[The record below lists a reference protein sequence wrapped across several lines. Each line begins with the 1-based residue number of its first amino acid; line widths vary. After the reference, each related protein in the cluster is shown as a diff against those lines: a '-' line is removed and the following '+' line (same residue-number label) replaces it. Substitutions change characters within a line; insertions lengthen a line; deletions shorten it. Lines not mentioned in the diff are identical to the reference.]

1 MENKKI
7 IFTAPW
13 QVEVETEQRSSFKVG
28 NKEVLVKKK
37 YSLISPGTELACLSG
52 NEGWFQMPSVP
63 GYSSVSE
70 IIELG
75 EEVEG
80 YQAGDHV
87 FHYGDHS
94 LYSVISTSGIFL
106 KAPSD
111 VPLHWVPFTRM
122 ASVAMT
128 SIRVSNI
135 ELGDHVA
142 VTGLGLIG
150 NMAAQ
155 LASMQGASVIGID
168 LSLNRINTAKEC
180 GIAYTLQSGSTTKEE
195 IAELTEGRGVSTLID
210 ATGIP
215 SVVANGL
222 PWVAKYGEVVLL
234 GSPRG
239 EFQGNITDLLNYIH
253 LDGYGCITF
262 KGAHEWRYPVEPDV
276 FVKHSLARNSQI
288 IFDLLRRK
296 QLKIEPLIS
305 HILKPEQAV
314 QAYEG
319 LRNDKD
325 HYQGVL
331 FDWSEV

>member
-13 QVEVETEQRSSFKVG
+13 QVEVETDVIEDVHIGKH
-28 NKEVLVKKK
+28 EVLVQKK

-52 NEGWFQMPSVP
+52 NEGWFQMPGVP

-75 EEVEG
+75 EEVQG
-80 YQAGDHV
+80 FKQGDYV

-94 LYSVISTSGIFL
+94 LYSVVSASGIFL

-111 VPLHWVPFTRM
+111 LPLHWVPFTRM

-128 SIRVSNI
+128 SLRVSDI
-135 ELGDHVA
+135 ELGDHTA

-155 LASMQGASVIGID
+155 LATLQGASVIGID
-168 LSLNRINTAKEC
+168 LSNNRLVTAQAS
-180 GIAYTLQSGSTTKEE
+180 GIENTLQSGPAVQEQIRE
-195 IAELTEGRGVSTLID
+195 ITRGKGVTTLID

-215 SVVANGL
+215 QVVREGL
-222 PWVAKYGEVVLL
+222 PWVAKYGEVILL

-239 EFQGNITDLLNYIH
+239 EYRDNITDLLNYIH
-253 LDGYGCITF
+253 LDGHGCITF
-262 KGAHEWRYPVEPDV
+262 KGAHEWRYPVEPDA
-276 FVKHSLARNSQI
+276 FVKHSLTRNSHI
-288 IFDLLRRK
+288 IFDLMKRNK
-296 QLKIEPLIS
+296 LKIDPLIS
-305 HILKPEQAV
+305 HIVKPEQAA

-325 HYQGVL
+325 HYHGVL
-331 FDWSEV
+331 FDWS